1 MKAPGSRETAPR
13 HVAVIM
19 DGNGRWAAKRR
30 LGRVRG
36 HREGVKAVRR
46 IVNAAAASGVRY
58 LTLFTFSTENWGRPA
73 TEVTALMELLAK
85 NLRSEVPELIKNGV
99 RVRVIG
105 DRSKLP
111 AKTVESIKRTEEETA
126 GCEVLTLVLAISYG
140 GREEIVNAAKR
151 LVESGIEASGV
162 DLDSFRSMLYA
173 PDIPDPD
180 LLIRTSGEL
189 RISNFLLWQLA
200 YTEIHV
206 TEVLWPDFGPED
218 FTAALEDYAGRRRRF
233 GLTDEQAGRKP

>member
-1 MKAPGSRETAPR
+1 MNDPKPSETVPR

-30 LGRVRG
+30 LGRIRG

-46 IVNAAAASGVRY
+46 VVQAAASAGVGY

-85 NLRSEVPELIKNGV
+85 NLKSEVPDLIKNGV
-99 RVRVIG
+99 RVRIIG
-105 DRSKLP
+105 DRTKLP
-111 AKTVESIKRTEEETA
+111 ANTVESIMRTEEETA
-126 GCEVLTLVLAISYG
+126 GCERLTLILAISYG
-140 GREEIVNAAKR
+140 GREEILNAAKK
-151 LVESGIEASGV
+151 LVESGIQASEV
-162 DLDSFRSMLYA
+162 NERNFRSMLYA

-180 LLIRTSGEL
+180 LLIRTSGEH

-206 TEVLWPDFGPED
+206 TDVLWPDFGPDD
-218 FTAALEDYAGRRRRF
+218 FAAALEDYAGRKRRF
-233 GLTDEQAGRKP
+233 GLTDEQTGRKQ